1 MSIDG
6 LTVLPS
12 AHDAERTA
20 ERLIEAVEARGITV
34 LADIDHGKAAA
45 DAGLDLRPTR
55 VILFGNAKAGTPVM
69 QDVQT
74 AAIDLP
80 LKALVWQ
87 DADGATWLGYNDPA
101 WIARRHG
108 LGTGA
113 DPTIAL
119 LSRALAAVAEEAC
132 GAAREKE

>member
-1 MSIDG
+1 MSVDG
-6 LTVLPS
+6 LIVLPS

-20 ERLIEAVEARGITV
+20 ERLIEAVEGRGITV

-45 DAGLDLRPTR
+45 DAGLDLRPAR

-69 QDVQT
+69 QHVQT

-108 LGTGA
+108 AGTGSDQA
-113 DPTIAL
+113 VAL
-119 LSRALAAVAEEAC
+119 LARALAAVAEEAC
-132 GAAREKE
+132 GEAAKKG